1 LRNDFTLPCDSNPHR
16 WGSQLCSSAKKQASL
31 GKEVVFKNILVVT
44 IILVVESGYFGGFFL
59 FPSPFPIYDE
69 FIMAKLNSLLCMGSD
84 KSAQIA

>member
-1 LRNDFTLPCDSNPHR
+1 
-16 WGSQLCSSAKKQASL
+16 L

-69 FIMAKLNSLLCMGSD
+69 FILAN
-84 KSAQIA
+84 

>member
-1 LRNDFTLPCDSNPHR
+1 
-16 WGSQLCSSAKKQASL
+16 L